1 MTDTLTKK
9 WNPAYDAREHI
20 RAAASSRVSRGVDRE
35 TVDAVLDSLFYLVY
49 GDLKTTIVGLA
60 KFEWKPL
67 RTKLPDGTPVTTRRL
82 VVTPSRYHA
91 TPAKDR
97 PVMGKPGV
105 PGREGR

>member
-1 MTDTLTKK
+1 MNTLTKK
-9 WNPAYDAREHI
+9 WNPAYDDRERI
-20 RAAASSRVSRGVDRE
+20 RELAGVDRE
-35 TVDAVLDSLFYLVY
+35 TLDRVLDAAFCAIYAYLE
-49 GDLKTTIVGLA
+49 TRIVGVA

-105 PGREGR
+105 PGKEGR

>member
-9 WNPAYDAREHI
+9 WNPAYDAREAV
-20 RAAASSRVSRGVDRE
+20 RVAADVDRE
-35 TVDAVLDSLFYLVY
+35 TVDRVLDALFCHVY

-67 RTKLPDGTPVTTRRL
+67 RTKLPDGTPVVTRRL

-105 PGREGR
+105 PGKEGR